1 MAQGQLIF
9 DLNED
14 RSDFELAVNA
24 HKWYAVAWDIDQ
36 ELRRRTKYASDE
48 DDDKV
53 VEALYKLRDDFR
65 EIMTNNGVSFD

>member
-1 MAQGQLIF
+1 MAQGQLTF
-9 DLNED
+9 DLNEE

-24 HKWYAVAWDIDQ
+24 FKWYSVAWDLDQ

-48 DDDKV
+48 DDEKV

>member
-1 MAQGQLIF
+1 MAQGQLTF
-9 DLNED
+9 DLNEE

-24 HKWYAVAWDIDQ
+24 FKWYSVAWDLDQ

-48 DDDKV
+48 DDEKV

-65 EIMTNNGVSFD
+65 QIMTNNGVNFD

>member
-9 DLNED
+9 DLNEE

-24 HKWYAVAWDIDQ
+24 FKWYSVCWDLDQ

-48 DDDKV
+48 DDEKV
-53 VEALYKLRDDFR
+53 VEALYKLRDDFGQ
-65 EIMTNNGVSFD
+65 IMTNNGVSFD